1 MLMPLHISAI
11 SYLYSTRRHNNAKY
25 LDNLLFFK
33 LYLSLRAARI
43 GLVGRMRVAGLAD
56 IAQVYIATCLRYLLY
71 HVTQCHDVT
80 QSRVSQKT
88 AMAVLLY
95 YKYKVC
101 HDKNNVKK
109 NTGLRLRTYFFFL
122 LCHAPSF
129 VATMSALWWPA
140 VFTPSTMTLT
150 PQYIDVTTRR
160 RHNSSTSQLVDVT
173 TRRRHNSS
181 TAQLVDVTTRRRHN
195 SSTSQLVDGTTRRRH
210 NTSTSQYVDVTT
222 RRRHNSST
230 SQLVDVT
237 TRRRHNSSTAQLVD
251 VTTRRRHNSST
262 SQLVDVTTRRRHNS
276 STITCCKD
284 GSRHRK
290 SNIRY
295 ASVTVS
301 NLQVT
306 QYRDQWSR
314 LLNDAIHAL
323 ETTLL

>member
-33 LYLSLRAARI
+33 HYLSLRAARI

-109 NTGLRLRTYFFFL
+109 TLGYAYVHNFFFL
-122 LCHAPSF
+122 MSRTIICGDNVCVV
-129 VATMSALWWPA
+129 VACCFYAEYDDA
-140 VFTPSTMTLT
+140 
-150 PQYIDVTTRR
+150 DTTI
-160 RHNSSTSQLVDVT
+160 H
-173 TRRRHNSS
+173 
-181 TAQLVDVTTRRRHN
+181 
-195 SSTSQLVDGTTRRRH
+195 RRH
-210 NTSTSQYVDVTT
+210 NTPTS
-222 RRRHNSST
+222 
-230 SQLVDVT
+230 
-237 TRRRHNSSTAQLVD
+237 QLVD

-276 STITCCKD
+276 STSQLVDVTTRRRHNSSTSQLVD
-284 GSRHRK
+284 GTTRRRHNTPT
-290 SNIRY
+290 SQY
-295 ASVTVS
+295 VDVTTRRHHNSSTSQLVD
-301 NLQVT
+301 VT
-306 QYRDQWSR
+306 TRRRHNSSTSQHVDV
-314 LLNDAIHAL
+314 
-323 ETTLL
+323 TTRQR